1 MGRTAGWGNVTLAFP
16 RDSWTPSCGSR
27 APHPGAEE
35 TAPDLLPYSL
45 SAPTPG
51 NSPSTDGHTADCL
64 KKAFLYLVPAGSVN
78 QMLVILSRL

>member
-1 MGRTAGWGNVTLAFP
+1 MGRTVGWGSVTLAFP

-27 APHPGAEE
+27 APHPGAEK
-35 TAPDLLPYSL
+35 TAPDLPYLL

-51 NSPSTDGHTADCL
+51 NSPSTDGHMADRL
-64 KKAFLYLVPAGSVN
+64 KKAFLYLVLAGSVN